1 MKNNEFLPGTNTWRE
16 FSWIFSGIFCPA
28 GPLSGNVDKK
38 FTTFYLF
45 FCPLGPLGKFWI
57 KIALLFIWIFAPQ
70 GRSAEILVRNML
82 FFFAPQGRST
92 GILIRDSLHLFGF
105 FSNRLSQFF
114 PTQRCTPQ
122 NREVQFSQSRRHALQ
137 IRSGGS
143 IFEEPALHAVMPQNQ
158 GGQFLKSR
166 RFTPQN
172 RRGGGSDFSKAGA
185 SSLKTGE
192 GGSSFSKD
200 GAMRLKTGWAL
211 SFKKRFNFSIVCAT
225 AKTGFQFFQSRR

>member
-16 FSWIFSGIFCPA
+16 FSWIFSGILCPA

-105 FSNRLSQFF
+105 FQTACLN
-114 PTQRCTPQ
+114 
-122 NREVQFSQSRRHALQ
+122 FSQPSAARLKTGRFNFPKAGDTRFKSGRGAL
-137 IRSGGS
+137 S
-143 IFEEPALHAVMPQNQ
+143 
-158 GGQFLKSR
+158 LKSR
-166 RFTPQN
+166 HSMRSCHKT
-172 RRGGGSDFSKAGA
+172 RGVNSSKAGA
-185 SSLKTGE
+185 S
-192 GGSSFSKD
+192 
-200 GAMRLKTGWAL
+200 RLKTGGRL
-211 SFKKRFNFSIVCAT
+211 
-225 AKTGFQFFQSRR
+225 